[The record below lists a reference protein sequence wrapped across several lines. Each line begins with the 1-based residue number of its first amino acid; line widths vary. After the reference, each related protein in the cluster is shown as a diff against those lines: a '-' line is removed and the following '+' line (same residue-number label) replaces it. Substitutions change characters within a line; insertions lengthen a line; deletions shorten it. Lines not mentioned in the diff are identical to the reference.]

1 MNRKHLFLVALV
13 AALGIT
19 FAGATSA
26 FGANVLYN
34 HTTHEMT
41 YVANDLDSVI
51 DNNITISKDPTVSG
65 WYFIDDTAGVDD
77 FEDSEVQTYCYSR
90 DYHGSGDTVFWEW
103 SCPATHITIKSEV
116 GDDKI
121 TVDPSVTI
129 PTQLEGGSGVDTIT
143 GGGGNDLIYAGCS
156 SQFEL
161 HWPCGGWFDVLN
173 GGGGADEIHGGDLTP
188 INSPAGDFMHGGNGP
203 DVLDGGAGND
213 VVHGDDGND
222 MVGGGPG
229 SDELWGDN
237 GTADIADY
245 SHETNNVTASL
256 DGNKNDGQ
264 AGENDVI
271 EPDIEGI
278 QGGDYN
284 DTLYGNEGVNFL
296 KGGYGQ
302 DYLVGYGGI
311 DQLNGE
317 QGADLIRPGFGEDVI
332 YGGSDAGTC
341 CPADT
346 VTYSERWNPVNV
358 SLDGVANDG
367 ELGENDFVAGD
378 VENIT
383 GAARTTS

>member
-1 MNRKHLFLVALV
+1 VER
-13 AALGIT
+13 
-19 FAGATSA
+19 
-26 FGANVLYN
+26 
-34 HTTHEMT
+34 
-41 YVANDLDSVI
+41 
-51 DNNITISKDPTVSG
+51 
-65 WYFIDDTAGVDD
+65 
-77 FEDSEVQTYCYSR
+77 
-90 DYHGSGDTVFWEW
+90 
-103 SCPATHITIKSEV
+103 
-116 GDDKI
+116 
-121 TVDPSVTI
+121 
-129 PTQLEGGSGVDTIT
+129 
-143 GGGGNDLIYAGCS
+143 
-156 SQFEL
+156 
-161 HWPCGGWFDVLN
+161 
-173 GGGGADEIHGGDLTP
+173 
-188 INSPAGDFMHGGNGP
+188 P

-222 MVGGGPG
+222 MVAAGLVPTSCGATTEPRT
-229 SDELWGDN
+229 SP
-237 GTADIADY
+237 TTHTRPTT
-245 SHETNNVTASL
+245 SRRPL

-367 ELGENDFVAGD
+367 ELGENDFVARRRG
-378 VENIT
+378 EHHRRRQ
-383 GAARTTS
+383 GRRPEPATSAGTC